1 MLNKKEGHMVD
12 TSDIEQEDAEE
23 VFLRH
28 EETFGET
35 YDNWRAI
42 NYFGG
47 EVMDRLLR
55 KALEE
60 EIALTNEKLHQIDEN
75 YSVEGPGPE
84 FTL

>member
-1 MLNKKEGHMVD
+1 MVD

>member
-1 MLNKKEGHMVD
+1 MVD
-12 TSDIEQEDAEE
+12 TSDIEQGDTEE
-23 VFLRH
+23 LFQRH
-28 EETFGET
+28 DQTFGER
-35 YDNWRAI
+35 YDNYRAF

-60 EIALTNEKLHQIDEN
+60 EIALTDQKLHQIDER

-84 FTL
+84 VTL